1 MWILCMHSSPS
12 AGSTSYMILCKLVDV
27 AAIHPVGYHRELV
40 PFRIHTNERE
50 EVWVLHVLPGDD
62 FPAKIIEPL
71 Q

>member
-1 MWILCMHSSPS
+1 
-12 AGSTSYMILCKLVDV
+12 MILCKLVDV

>member
-1 MWILCMHSSPS
+1 MYFSPS

-40 PFRIHTNERE
+40 PFQIHTNEQRE
-50 EVWVLHVLPGDD
+50 IWVLQVLPGDD
-62 FPAKIIEPL
+62 FPAKKSEPL